1 MQRVAKPKQ
10 SQRLKGLNRKL
21 NWKPSPL
28 DERDFVS
35 KRHLQAPS
43 VLPGEFVSPIKV
55 PVYDQGNTGSCTGNG
70 GVLCFR
76 NEFIELTKNYDLDFS
91 RLFLYYNTREIEG
104 TVDEDSGAYIR
115 DVFKALNKK
124 GLCEEK
130 YFPYIESTFRNKPTE
145 EAYKNALNYL
155 TVRYASVP
163 KNVLQIKQTIYSGA
177 LVEFGFL
184 VYSSFLGS
192 WEKTTGD
199 MPIPKKGERIEGGHA
214 VCCLP
219 ETKIIT
225 EKGITTIDRV
235 SESDRVL
242 TREGFKQVLNTSIR
256 EVDENI
262 FSINYNTGIKPLL
275 ITKEHPVLVKKSSRK
290 TKKELLNFDKLEFVP
305 ASDLKE
311 GYWVCSKIDDTIEDN
326 LDISEDFARLL
337 GYYIG
342 DGNLQIEYYKDSV
355 KSIKFRLSYHR
366 ECKKG
371 IVEDLIQIVEKEFP
385 GTKHSIWES
394 KISLANNIIFYNT
407 ELGKKILKYCGKA
420 KNKTAQSILNLPST
434 KQLEFLQ
441 GWFKTDGNGVWMDT
455 SMISTSDENLAD
467 DLIHI
472 IKKNRLI
479 YSTYI
484 KPFGFS
490 IIRGKNCPTKEA
502 FRITFHTKMKN
513 SNMWYDKNILFS
525 RIKSIE
531 MLPYRGNVYNLQVQD
546 LEEYTANNIIVHNCA
561 VGWSDAKQAF
571 YIQNSWGTEWGK
583 DGYFWMPY
591 SFAVSSNADDFW
603 CIEEIKVNNLPE
615 PIPIPEPEP
624 EPILTELSFK
634 EGLKRVLSKQDLIKL
649 NEGLVVKIGKELG
662 LETDVNL
669 KKSDNVD
676 LVWDNLAS

>member
-1 MQRVAKPKQ
+1 MAKPKQ

-21 NWKPSPL
+21 NWKPSPP

-76 NEFIELTKNYDLDFS
+76 NEFIELTRNYDLDFS

-163 KNVLQIKQTIYSGA
+163 KNVLQIKQTIYSGS

-214 VCCLP
+214 V
-219 ETKIIT
+219 
-225 EKGITTIDRV
+225 TI
-235 SESDRVL
+235 
-242 TREGFKQVLNTSIR
+242 
-256 EVDENI
+256 
-262 FSINYNTGIKPLL
+262 
-275 ITKEHPVLVKKSSRK
+275 
-290 TKKELLNFDKLEFVP
+290 
-305 ASDLKE
+305 
-311 GYWVCSKIDDTIEDN
+311 
-326 LDISEDFARLL
+326 
-337 GYYIG
+337 
-342 DGNLQIEYYKDSV
+342 
-355 KSIKFRLSYHR
+355 
-366 ECKKG
+366 
-371 IVEDLIQIVEKEFP
+371 
-385 GTKHSIWES
+385 
-394 KISLANNIIFYNT
+394 
-407 ELGKKILKYCGKA
+407 
-420 KNKTAQSILNLPST
+420 
-434 KQLEFLQ
+434 
-441 GWFKTDGNGVWMDT
+441 
-455 SMISTSDENLAD
+455 
-467 DLIHI
+467 
-472 IKKNRLI
+472 
-479 YSTYI
+479 
-484 KPFGFS
+484 
-490 IIRGKNCPTKEA
+490 
-502 FRITFHTKMKN
+502 
-513 SNMWYDKNILFS
+513 
-525 RIKSIE
+525 
-531 MLPYRGNVYNLQVQD
+531 
-546 LEEYTANNIIVHNCA
+546 

-571 YIQNSWGTEWGK
+571 YIQNSWGTGWGK

-591 SFAVSSNADDFW
+591 SFAVSNNADDFW

-615 PIPIPEPEP
+615 PIPEPEP